1 MFLGTAI
8 HDTAQVTGA
17 ALIYQQIYDL
27 DKVIDIATVTK
38 LTRNLFLILIIPL
51 ISFLFYKFSVNNM
64 QKLETEKIELPK
76 WYSFIP
82 LFVIG
87 FLLLVFLRTI
97 GDFTLIHTEA
107 AFGFLEKDAWEKF
120 HKNTGNFGMTY
131 ILGIA
136 MAGVGLS
143 TNFKTLK
150 GIG

>member
-1 MFLGTAI
+1 MVFVHPFICDWIFT
-8 HDTAQVTGA
+8 
-17 ALIYQQIYDL
+17 
-27 DKVIDIATVTK
+27 
-38 LTRNLFLILIIPL
+38 
-51 ISFLFYKFSVNNM
+51 FS
-64 QKLETEKIELPK
+64 
-76 WYSFIP
+76 
-82 LFVIG
+82 
-87 FLLLVFLRTI
+87 FLRTI

>member
-17 ALIYQQIYDL
+17 ALIYQQIYHL

-64 QKLETEKIELPK
+64 QKLETKKFELPK

-97 GDFTLIHTEA
+97 GAFTLIHTEA
-107 AFGFLEKDAWEKF
+107 AFGFLEKDA
-120 HKNTGNFGMTY
+120 
-131 ILGIA
+131 
-136 MAGVGLS
+136 
-143 TNFKTLK
+143 
-150 GIG
+150 

>member
-1 MFLGTAI
+1 M
-8 HDTAQVTGA
+8 
-17 ALIYQQIYDL
+17 
-27 DKVIDIATVTK
+27 
-38 LTRNLFLILIIPL
+38 
-51 ISFLFYKFSVNNM
+51 
-64 QKLETEKIELPK
+64 
-76 WYSFIP
+76 
-82 LFVIG
+82 IG

-120 HKNTGNFGMTY
+120 YKNTGNFGMTY

>member
-1 MFLGTAI
+1 MVFV
-8 HDTAQVTGA
+8 H
-17 ALIYQQIYDL
+17 
-27 DKVIDIATVTK
+27 
-38 LTRNLFLILIIPL
+38 P
-51 ISFLFYKFSVNNM
+51 
-64 QKLETEKIELPK
+64 
-76 WYSFIP
+76 FICDWI
-82 LFVIG
+82 FTFI
-87 FLLLVFLRTI
+87 FLRTI

-120 HKNTGNFGMTY
+120 HMNTGNFGMTY